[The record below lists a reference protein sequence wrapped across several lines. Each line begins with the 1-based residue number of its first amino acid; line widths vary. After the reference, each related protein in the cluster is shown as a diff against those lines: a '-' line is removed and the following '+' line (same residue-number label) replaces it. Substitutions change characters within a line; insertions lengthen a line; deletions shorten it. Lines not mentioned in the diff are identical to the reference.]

1 MDAVTSPPDPRNEPV
16 RDYAPGSAERA
27 ELEGT
32 LKTLGTADP
41 IDLTLTIGGQQRL
54 GGGEPLDVVQP
65 HNHRAVLGTLRGSTH
80 SDAAAAIAAARAAAP
95 EWRALS
101 YDDRA
106 AILLRAADLLTGPWR
121 ARLNAATMLGQS
133 KTVQQAEIDAACE
146 LADFWRFN
154 VAYGRRILA
163 EQPTSSPGVWNRM
176 EQRPLE
182 GFVYA
187 VTPFNFTAIA
197 GNLPTAPALMGNV
210 VLWKP
215 SPTQTFAAH
224 QTMRLLEAAGLP
236 PGVINL
242 LPGDGKAV
250 SEVALTHRDLAGIH
264 FTGSTATFQ
273 HLWSQV
279 GANIAHYRSY
289 PPHRRGDRRQGLR
302 ARPPV
307 GRRRRAAHRTGP
319 GRFRVP
325 GSEMLRSVAG
335 LSPALGVGPGAR
347 GFGGRY
353 RGAEHR

>member
-80 SDAAAAIAAARAAAP
+80 SDAAAAIDAARAAAP

-182 GFVYA
+182 VSS
-187 VTPFNFTAIA
+187 T
-197 GNLPTAPALMGNV
+197 
-210 VLWKP
+210 P
-215 SPTQTFAAH
+215 SPRSTSPP
-224 QTMRLLEAAGLP
+224 LP
-236 PGVINL
+236 
-242 LPGDGKAV
+242 
-250 SEVALTHRDLAGIH
+250 
-264 FTGSTATFQ
+264 ATC
-273 HLWSQV
+273 
-279 GANIAHYRSY
+279 
-289 PPHRRGDRRQGLR
+289 PLR
-302 ARPPV
+302 PR
-307 GRRRRAAHRTGP
+307 
-319 GRFRVP
+319 
-325 GSEMLRSVAG
+325 
-335 LSPALGVGPGAR
+335 
-347 GFGGRY
+347 
-353 RGAEHR
+353 